1 VVVLFGHA
9 EVADRGGDGGLGLM
23 DVLRVVPD
31 HLVQHLLRVFGG
43 VQEGV
48 QVGLGEL
55 GDTSKIL

>member
-1 VVVLFGHA
+1 MRSLPIVVA
-9 EVADRGGDGGLGLM
+9 TAASASWN
-23 DVLRVVPD
+23 VLRVVPD